1 MWTSSRFALALL
13 LAFLASAALS
23 DGINNPTATTGA
35 NGIGGDIGGGINNLG
50 VGGGSVTPPGTCTGT
65 IDLSTGCVQPMLGG
79 L

>member
-1 MWTSSRFALALL
+1 MWTSSRFALVML

-50 VGGGSVTPPGTCTGT
+50 VGGGSSGGGCSGT
-65 IDLSTGCVQPMLGG
+65 IDLSTGCAQPMLGVF
-79 L
+79 